1 MAGHPLQDYDRADEA
16 IVAFYLQ
23 SGDFNGM
30 PSSALAHAL
39 GLDQEKLDD
48 LLTVLVRRE
57 IATLSFG
64 DRHPNPRIKAFEPQ
78 TIPEQL
84 DKLSRLGTNHLCVY
98 PTAERLK
105 ATVDPDDFSGQPF
118 TLRLALGEPQ
128 LHLLSFDLTVLEK
141 YRNDPRYYYTNN
153 DVGGS
158 IAARD
163 AEKGVEMPEQDQVL
177 LQTFGFSFDKEL
189 NRAVAVF
196 LRYLAGLSREHQ
208 AIWNAHLLDGMYTCH
223 PDYGRSSMGHWPEGI
238 SVFEAFL
245 GELAEVNA
253 LCHRIGYPKL
263 FRREFGGDERPRRFG
278 FLLRPTRQEF
288 HDFVALLDRMMS
300 DNLNR
305 DFFRTELEMTRE
317 TERRDGRIEV
327 QHKATIAL
335 LDEWLTKMYRMK
347 DPMGQRE
354 IIDVFRRVRQLRQ
367 RPAHAVDA
375 DRFDQ
380 SYLTQQRELVRQS
393 WGAVVSLRHIFS
405 RHPRTVGYKLTHVR
419 DDLQVWMY

>member
-57 IATLSFG
+57 IASLSFG

-84 DKLSRLGTNHLCVY
+84 NKLSRLGTNHLCVY

-105 ATVDPDDFSGQPF
+105 ATVDPEDFSGQPF

-238 SVFEAFL
+238 SVFEAFSESWRKSTL
-245 GELAEVNA
+245 SATA
-253 LCHRIGYPKL
+253 LDTQSSSDVSSVETSILVVWIPASPNSTGVS
-263 FRREFGGDERPRRFG
+263 RFCG
-278 FLLRPTRQEF
+278 PAR
-288 HDFVALLDRMMS
+288 S
-300 DNLNR
+300 D
-305 DFFRTELEMTRE
+305 
-317 TERRDGRIEV
+317 DGR
-327 QHKATIAL
+327 QSQPRL
-335 LDEWLTKMYRMK
+335 LPCGVGDDEG
-347 DPMGQRE
+347 D
-354 IIDVFRRVRQLRQ
+354 
-367 RPAHAVDA
+367 
-375 DRFDQ
+375 
-380 SYLTQQRELVRQS
+380 
-393 WGAVVSLRHIFS
+393 
-405 RHPRTVGYKLTHVR
+405 
-419 DDLQVWMY
+419 